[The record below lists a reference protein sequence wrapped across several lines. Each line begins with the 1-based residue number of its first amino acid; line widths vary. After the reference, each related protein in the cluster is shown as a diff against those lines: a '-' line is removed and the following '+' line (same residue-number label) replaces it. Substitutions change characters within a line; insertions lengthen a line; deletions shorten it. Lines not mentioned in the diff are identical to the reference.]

1 MLTPITCHTSSR
13 WKVSTSSHPAAFVLF
28 LKNISLR
35 NFAHRMKKWASV
47 LKKEVKK
54 RKVCWMCKKN
64 HILILNFVSSGVC
77 AELPPG
83 AFRDG
88 GGFHSWGW
96 SQRVFLPQSPDLT
109 CRCVIL
115 QCLRWQRSLTIYGEI
130 GCVFSPQ
137 LVNNSGIFLFP
148 ACRIEPWTESLIC
161 NWHSMCLSSWLC
173 DLCISV
179 CDTVVVV
186 FFSQGVINLESL
198 GKRGYRVPPSGTIQ
212 VVRNLSFKIIII
224 I

>member
-130 GCVFSPQ
+130 GCLFSPQ
-137 LVNNSGIFLFP
+137 LVNNSGIFF
-148 ACRIEPWTESLIC
+148 ISSLQDWALNWKPYLQLALNVFELLTVWPLYIC
-161 NWHSMCLSSWLC
+161 LWHSGGC
-173 DLCISV
+173 
-179 CDTVVVV
+179 V
-186 FFSQGVINLESL
+186 FFTGCDKPGVPGKKRLPCTSIRNHSSGEESF
-198 GKRGYRVPPSGTIQ
+198 I
-212 VVRNLSFKIIII
+212 
-224 I
+224 